1 MHMLFLILTVLGDD
15 RPGLVESLSD
25 VIAAHEGNWLESRM
39 ARLAGKFAGILRAS
53 VPQSHA
59 DDLARALRAL
69 EAHGLRLIIEWSP
82 SEEGR
87 QDERWLRLELLGN
100 DRPGIIRDISR
111 ALARRRVNIDELGTE
126 YLSAPMSGEMLFK
139 AIAHLRVPQEVA
151 ILELQETLETIAH
164 DLMVDII
171 LEDISPKGPA

>member
-1 MHMLFLILTVLGDD
+1 MRTIFLILTILGDD

-53 VPQSHA
+53 VPQPHA
-59 DDLARALRAL
+59 DALAMALRAL
-69 EAHGLRLIIEWSP
+69 EAHGLRLIIEWSR
-82 SEEGR
+82 SEEAR
-87 QDERWLRLELLGN
+87 QDDRWLRLELLGN

-111 ALARRRVNIDELGTE
+111 SLARRRINIDELSTE
-126 YLSAPMSGEMLFK
+126 YLSAPMSGDMLFK
-139 AIAHLRVPQEVA
+139 AIVHLRVPQEVA
-151 ILELQETLETIAH
+151 ITELQETLETIAH

-171 LEDISPKGPA
+171 LEDISPKRPA